1 MKKVLP
7 CMKRYL
13 HVLRIKKSYVGVV
26 PIFSGSVTLKLFGM
40 FTGCIHPGVYT
51 TLSWKGVTI
60 LDR

>member
-7 CMKRYL
+7 GRKCYS

-26 PIFSGSVTLKLFGM
+26 PIFSGSMTLNLFGM
-40 FTGCIHPGVYT
+40 FPGCMHPGVYT